1 VEQDHVSPPLA
12 NGPSTSASHPA
23 LDLQALSVLAHHR
36 LLRAYLR
43 QRLLV
48 EAVANEPLS
57 EEERQQA
64 LMRFVQEH
72 HLAQGDELDR
82 FSRANVLT
90 QEALNLQ
97 VELPLR
103 LQRHCQRLYRTKAE
117 ARFLERKQHF
127 DRVVYSLLRLRD
139 GGLARELYLQLQEGE
154 ATFADLAARYAE
166 GPEQATRGIV
176 GPVPLT
182 QAHPQLAAR
191 LRSAPVG
198 LTQEPFQIEQWWLL
212 FRLES
217 LTPASFDETMAQ
229 QMSQELFEQWL
240 EQTLETQLEQL
251 RPQLLPPV
259 PLTQPQ

>member
-1 VEQDHVSPPLA
+1 MSPPLA
-12 NGPSTSASHPA
+12 NGPRTSASQPA

-48 EAVANEPLS
+48 EAAANEPLG
-57 EEERQQA
+57 EDERQQA

-72 HLAQGDELDR
+72 HLAHGDELDR
-82 FSRANVLT
+82 FSRVNVLT
-90 QEALNLQ
+90 PEALNLQ

-103 LQRHCQRLYRTKAE
+103 LQRHCQRHYRAKAE
-117 ARFLERKQHF
+117 ARFLERKQHL
-127 DRVVYSLLRLRD
+127 DRVVYSLLRLQD

-182 QAHPQLAAR
+182 QAHPQLVAR

-198 LTQEPFQIEQWWLL
+198 VTQEPFQIDQWWLL
-212 FRLES
+212 VRLES
-217 LTPASFDETMAQ
+217 LTPASFDEAMAQ
-229 QMSQELFEQWL
+229 QMGQELFEQWL
-240 EQTLETQLEQL
+240 EQTLEAQLEQL
-251 RPQLLPPV
+251 RPRLLAPIPPA
-259 PLTQPQ
+259 QPQ